1 MSEVLGDYFSCR
13 SQIFE
18 ENRKYVRNNGEILT
32 NSDIVD
38 LMVERH
44 RELSAI
50 DPDANKVESVLAV
63 IRELIPSGEERAP
76 EMLTEES
83 VDLLGNGRPGLFAS
97 ISCLKRLSQSSL
109 YSFFLM
115 QGPIADIYPLEEGKC
130 FSPYRSAAARL
141 MVYEGEEALEKL
153 AEEA

>member
-1 MSEVLGDYFSCR
+1 MSEVLGDYFSSR

-18 ENRKYVRNNGEILT
+18 KNRKYVRNNGEALT
-32 NSDIVD
+32 SSDIVD

-109 YSFFLM
+109 YSFFLV
-115 QGPIADIYPLEEGKC
+115 QGPVADIYPLEEGKC